1 MVGWVAPVP
10 RHRNQPPLRTT
21 TPKSRLL
28 RANCQGQTMGKG
40 SPDVV
45 LTGCRHTTHGG
56 PFATASNAVPRTKSL
71 SLEIDLASCPT
82 ITSCT
87 PKPRPPSRLYQH
99 VTSSFYTRPGIT
111 LAIVPVLARHHI
123 ASQCSGPSRRSPFAL
138 QVPGTR
144 TPAVGRPSKLRSSGS
159 SVSGQG
165 CRLDLTPRT
174 TSPRALLSGRRPY
187 PGSTQTGSGSDLI
200 IARRSFMQR
209 QTPNQHFSIAKG
221 CRSASVNCPYPISNA
236 RPDMPTAGDCWAESR
251 PRRPYLLVPSLL

>member
-1 MVGWVAPVP
+1 
-10 RHRNQPPLRTT
+10 
-21 TPKSRLL
+21 
-28 RANCQGQTMGKG
+28 MGKG

-87 PKPRPPSRLYQH
+87 PKPRPRP
-99 VTSSFYTRPGIT
+99 VFTSTSPPHYTRPGIT

-174 TSPRALLSGRRPY
+174 TSPRALFLVVVRTRVPHR
-187 PGSTQTGSGSDLI
+187 QVRDLI
-200 IARRSFMQR
+200 
-209 QTPNQHFSIAKG
+209 
-221 CRSASVNCPYPISNA
+221 
-236 RPDMPTAGDCWAESR
+236 
-251 PRRPYLLVPSLL
+251 

>member
-1 MVGWVAPVP
+1 M
-10 RHRNQPPLRTT
+10 HS
-21 TPKSRLL
+21 K
-28 RANCQGQTMGKG
+28 
-40 SPDVV
+40 
-45 LTGCRHTTHGG
+45 
-56 PFATASNAVPRTKSL
+56 TK
-71 SLEIDLASCPT
+71 T
-82 ITSCT
+82 
-87 PKPRPPSRLYQH
+87 PSRLYQH
-99 VTSSFYTRPGIT
+99 VTSTFYTRPGIT
-111 LAIVPVLARHHI
+111 LAIVPVLARRHI

-209 QTPNQHFSIAKG
+209 QTPNQHLSIAKG
-221 CRSASVNCPYPISNA
+221 CRSASVNCPYPISNE
-236 RPDMPTAGDCWAESR
+236 RPDMPTTGDCWAESR